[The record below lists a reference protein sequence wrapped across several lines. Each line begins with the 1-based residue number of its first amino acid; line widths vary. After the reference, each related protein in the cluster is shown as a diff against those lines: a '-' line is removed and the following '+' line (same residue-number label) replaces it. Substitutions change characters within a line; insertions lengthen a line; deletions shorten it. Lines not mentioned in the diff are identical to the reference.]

1 MIIIIINNNNI
12 INHII
17 LLLLLNKQVYR
28 SITGRCLNLS
38 IVLINCAS
46 TANTYIIIC
55 LSTETRESPVNLS
68 Y

>member
-17 LLLLLNKQVYR
+17 LLLLNKQVYR